1 MDTGLCGSPMN
12 FYQVPGLSW
21 CSHLRPR
28 AYKWG
33 QIPTGRPSHT
43 TAKMPAKD
51 VPHLVWRH
59 QGKHITVTWGYSRV
73 PLPSQAY
80 LGPHSHKNPTTKNHP
95 IWILSF
101 PVFLNDVC
109 LYCPRTLCWHSSSLE
124 IGRFHPIDFWLLSIL
139 PRYHLMVLFFAS
151 NGVLFSGYRF
161 KFLGLPSF

>member
-1 MDTGLCGSPMN
+1 MWFPHELLPGSRPELV
-12 FYQVPGLSW
+12 FPPETQGIQVRTD
-21 CSHLRPR
+21 SHGKTQPHYGQGAWQRR
-28 AYKWG
+28 AS
-33 QIPTGRPSHT
+33 PCVT
-43 TAKMPAKD
+43 TP
-51 VPHLVWRH
+51 
-59 QGKHITVTWGYSRV
+59 GKHITVTWGYSRV